1 MMGKKKTIFVW
12 ILLVLMA
19 IYLIFGVVNTVYS
32 LININKLL
40 TPALLSNPTANIISL
55 ALSIIGLVIV
65 AIFFV
70 KLYNVT
76 PDVLKYVNI
85 AFGYSFATTLLNLLL
100 LAFLSGLLAILAAI
114 PTIVVLIFI
123 GAMWFGISSHLKRAK
138 RENLMDFS

>member
-1 MMGKKKTIFVW
+1 MGKKKTVFVW

-19 IYLIFGVVNTVYS
+19 IYLIFGVVNSVYS

-40 TPALLSNPTANIISL
+40 TPALLSNPTINIINL
-55 ALSIIGLVIV
+55 VLSVIGLVIV

-70 KLYNVT
+70 KLYNVR
-76 PDVLKYVNI
+76 PDVLKWVNI
-85 AFGYSFATTLLNLLL
+85 SFGYSFATTLLNLILIG
-100 LAFLSGLLAILAAI
+100 FISGLFAILVAI
-114 PTIVVLIFI
+114 PTIVVLLFM